1 MELNLEMKRRKFLSE
16 KGDLFVF
23 AQASEPHSGA
33 AEQFAKELAGT
44 KLKKTTVRGLESLA
58 WSTDSVADILD
69 YIKMRAGR
77 DRGQHEWAS
86 GGVGIRLANFLE
98 GLKPHAKKFYEDN
111 KTEGDVRELHLQLCR
126 EFIKHLTALYEFH
139 LSGAKTHE

>member
-1 MELNLEMKRRKFLSE
+1 MNLSLEMKRRKFLSE
-16 KGDLFVF
+16 RGDHF
-23 AQASEPHSGA
+23 AIAQESIPQSGVA
-33 AEQFAKELAGT
+33 DDFAKQLAGT
-44 KLKKTTVRGLESLA
+44 KLRKTTVRGLESLA

-86 GGVGIRLANFLE
+86 GGVGVRLANFLE
-98 GLKPHAKKFYEDN
+98 GLKPEAKKFYEYN
-111 KTEGDVRELHLQLCR
+111 KAEGDVRELHLDLCR

-139 LSGAKTHE
+139 ISGVKAS